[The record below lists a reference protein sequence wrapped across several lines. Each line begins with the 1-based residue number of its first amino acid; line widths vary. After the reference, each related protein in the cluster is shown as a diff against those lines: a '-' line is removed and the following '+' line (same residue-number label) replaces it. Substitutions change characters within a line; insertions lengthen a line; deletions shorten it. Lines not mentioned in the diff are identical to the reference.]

1 VAADILNILVV
12 DDEADIR
19 EILCDLIQSWGHR
32 CRVAADG
39 IAALELQEQDP
50 ADLVL
55 SDIQMPRMDGM
66 SLLRHLVRS
75 HPATRVMLFTGYGTI
90 ESAVEAIRLG
100 AHGYIQKPIDY
111 RQLQQEL
118 QALAE
123 ERRLTAQGGELMRQM
138 LAHSSQG
145 TPNSQ
150 NPRMNAI
157 YQLAIRR
164 IADSGASVLITG
176 ETGTGKE
183 LLAELIHH
191 ASNRRSGPLVKV
203 NLAALP
209 EGLIESE
216 LFGHVPGAFTG
227 ADRER
232 KGRFADAHG
241 GTMMLDEIGELR
253 PGLQAKLLRVLQ
265 EREFEALGSNKVQKV
280 DFRLISAT
288 HRDLRADITT
298 GRFRTDLFFRLN
310 VIEIHLPPLRERLE
324 DMEELVDGLVARI
337 SARRRCPP
345 ARPTAGFLDLL
356 RAHSWP
362 GNIRELENLIERL
375 LVTGVGVGGELTPE
389 LLPADFGGRHPEE
402 PADLGQRLRLL
413 TLEQARDLVER
424 ELLELVV
431 REESGNVSSCAR
443 RLDIARK
450 NLLTKFRKYGIDPA
464 HYRLGRAAT

>member
-1 VAADILNILVV
+1 MNTAALNILVV

-19 EILCDLIQSWGHR
+19 EILLDLIHSWGHR
-32 CRVAADG
+32 CRTAADG
-39 IAALELQEQDP
+39 VEALALQEEEP

-55 SDIQMPRMDGM
+55 SDIQMPNMDGM
-66 SLLRHLVRS
+66 SLLRALVAN

-90 ESAVEAIRLG
+90 ASAVEAIRLG

-123 ERRLTAQGGELMRQM
+123 ERRLTTQGGELLRQL
-138 LAHSSQG
+138 LAHSAQSE
-145 TPNSQ
+145 PVSR
-150 NPRMNAI
+150 NPRMQAI
-157 YQLAIRR
+157 YQLTIRR

-183 LLAELIHH
+183 LLAELIHR
-191 ASNRRSGPLVKV
+191 ASSRREGPLVRV

-227 ADRER
+227 AHKER
-232 KGRFADAHG
+232 KGRFAEAHG
-241 GTMMLDEIGELR
+241 GTMLLDEIGELH
-253 PGLQAKLLRVLQ
+253 PALQAKLLRVLQ
-265 EREFEALGSNKVQKV
+265 EREFEALGSNTVQKV

-288 HRDLRADITT
+288 NRDLRAEIAA

-324 DMEELVDGLVARI
+324 DLEELVAGLVARI
-337 SARRRCPP
+337 SARRKVAP
-345 ARPTAGFLDLL
+345 ARATPAFLDLL

-362 GNIRELENLIERL
+362 GNIRELENLVERL
-375 LVTGVGVGGELTPE
+375 LVTGGGQAGELTPE
-389 LLPADFGGRHPEE
+389 MLPGDFGGRHPEQ
-402 PADLGQRLRLL
+402 PADLGRRLRLL

-424 ELLELVV
+424 ELLELVL
-431 REESGNVSSCAR
+431 EEEAGNVSACSR

-450 NLLTKFRKYGIDPA
+450 NLLQKLRKFGIDPA
-464 HYRLGRAAT
+464 IYRPSTAK